1 MIDFN
6 EAKRYCSEDIS
17 LIENYSL
24 AMTDSQQVWHCH
36 HKLGPHK
43 DYCNT
48 SKELKKMGLYYHR
61 PACELIFLT
70 EEQHR
75 EAHKWNSMGER
86 NGMYGT
92 HKTKEEKDNLSKKIT
107 GIKRS
112 TETKDKM
119 SKARTGKAYSEFAIK
134 YKAHFGYGS
143 NVNRRQYDTEKHYF
157 YRNHRCRWEE

>member
-1 MIDFN
+1 MIDYN
-6 EAKRYCSEDIS
+6 AAKRYCYEDVS

-24 AMTDSQQVWHCH
+24 AMADSQQVWHCH

-43 DYCNT
+43 DYSNT

-75 EAHKWNSMGER
+75 EAHKWNSMGRR

-92 HKTKEEKDNLSKKIT
+92 HKTKEQKYNLSKKIT

-112 TETKDKM
+112 VETKEKQ

-143 NVNRRQYDTEKHYF
+143 NVNRKQYDTEKHYF